1 MAGEVDCQAG
11 RPEAEKETKIALI
24 SCSNGMAEA
33 FRPDFLRLLSILQ
46 EAGVKA
52 VYGKRLFAEKGCL
65 AGQSARERAEELTHY
80 YCDPSV
86 DAIFDLSGGDMANE
100 VLPWLDYGAIR
111 QKYQGKLLFG
121 YSDLTCVLNA
131 VYAKTGCPCGLYQIR
146 NLLHSCGEEQLES
159 LLKFLKDEG
168 RLNRQTAELHGNLDW
183 AGIRPLTDL
192 KIHFLQG
199 RSMEGTVIGGN
210 IRCLLKL
217 AGTPYLPDFS
227 GKILLLEG
235 NSGGADKM
243 TAYLSQLSQMGVF
256 EQIRGIL
263 LGTFTE
269 MERRGAGKEVQDLV
283 RSFAGSLPIAVTEEI
298 GHGSSAR
305 CAVIGRSLRL
315 GI

>member
-1 MAGEVDCQAG
+1 MAGEVDRQAG
-11 RPEAEKETKIALI
+11 RLKAEKETKIALI

-33 FRPDFLRLLSILQ
+33 FRPDFFKLLSILQ
-46 EAGVKA
+46 GAGIKA
-52 VYGKRLFAEKGCL
+52 VYGKHLFAEKGCL

-86 DAIFDLSGGDMANE
+86 DAIFDISGGDMANE
-100 VLPWLDYGAIR
+100 ILPWLDYGAIR

-121 YSDLTCVLNA
+121 YSNLTCVLNA
-131 VYAKTGCPCGLYQIR
+131 VHAKTSCPCGLYQIR

-168 RLNRQTAELHGNLDW
+168 HLNRQTAELHANLDW

-199 RSMEGTVIGGN
+199 KYMEGTVIGGN

-227 GKILLLEG
+227 GKIPILEG

-243 TAYLSQLSQMGVF
+243 TACLSQLSQMGVF

-269 MERRGAGKEVQDLV
+269 MSKEAQERKLRIWCVP
-283 RSFAGSLPIAVTEEI
+283 LPDPFP
-298 GHGSSAR
+298 
-305 CAVIGRSLRL
+305 
-315 GI
+315 

>member
-1 MAGEVDCQAG
+1 MAGEVDCQTG
-11 RPEAEKETKIALI
+11 RPETEKEIKIALI
-24 SCSNGMAEA
+24 SCSNGMRES

-46 EAGVKA
+46 EAGFKV
-52 VYGKRLFAEKGCL
+52 VYGKHLFAEKGCL
-65 AGQSARERAEELTHY
+65 AGQSARERAEELMNY

-100 VLPWLDYGAIR
+100 ILPWLDYGVIR
-111 QKYQGKLLFG
+111 QKCQGKLFFG

-146 NLLHSCGEEQLES
+146 NLLYSHGKEQLSS
-159 LLKFLKDEG
+159 LLKLLKEEG
-168 RLNRQTAELHGNLDW
+168 RLSRQTAEVHRNLDW
-183 AGIRPLTDL
+183 TLIRPLTDL

-199 RSMEGTVIGGN
+199 SSIEGTAIGGN

-227 GKILLLEG
+227 GKILILEG
-235 NSGGADKM
+235 NSGGADKI
-243 TAYLSQLSQMGVF
+243 TACLSQLSQMGVF
-256 EQIRGIL
+256 GQIKGIL
-263 LGTFTE
+263 LGIFTE
-269 MERRGAGKEVQDLV
+269 MERSGAGKEAQELV

-305 CAVIGRSLRL
+305 CAVIGRTLRL